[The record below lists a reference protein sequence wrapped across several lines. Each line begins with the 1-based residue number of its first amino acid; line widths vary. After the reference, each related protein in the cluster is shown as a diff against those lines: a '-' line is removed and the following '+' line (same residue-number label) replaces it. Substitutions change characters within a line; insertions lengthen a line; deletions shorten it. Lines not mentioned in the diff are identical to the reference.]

1 MKKRPLTI
9 GDTEFKAK
17 SLELMDDVQQRKYSE
32 IVITK
37 RGKPHVKI
45 VPLDQ
50 PGSPLRGSMKGTIK
64 ILGDLSEPLHEKWD
78 ATPAC

>member
-9 GDTEFKAK
+9 GATEFKAK
-17 SLELMDDVQQRKYSE
+17 CLELMDAVHERKCNA

-45 VPLDQ
+45 VPVEQ
-50 PGSPLRGSMKGTIK
+50 PATRLRGCMKGTVK
-64 ILGDLSEPLHEKWD
+64 ILGDLTEPLHEKWD
-78 ATPAC
+78 ATLTC